1 MTFKR
6 ALQFP
11 TSQLQR
17 YGVVYL
23 FLMSC
28 LAFVAAYYEMF
39 SWVVSFWDDEGTM
52 IWRIKEYCAGSKL
65 YDQIYSSYG
74 PVYYLYNGLIH
85 SIFGIDITYDSTRM
99 ITLVS
104 WVVCALIAALIVFRF
119 TWSLPLA
126 AVAQFLIFGNLS
138 FFANEPGHPEE
149 LCMFLLLA
157 LMASGLLVERP
168 TQRVIAM
175 ALIGVIAAAIVM
187 IKVNLGIF
195 VIFAIAFAILFQLPS
210 TVFSWAGRIVVVA
223 SALILPVTLMR
234 SHLDYLW
241 TRVFCFEVT
250 ASIAVLLPGLIYTT
264 RASSLRLRD
273 CRTAVFSFV
282 AMLSLIWLVSLAK
295 GVSSYG
301 MLNSLVMANVQANIF
316 SRSWYAPLEMSPLWI
331 PWAIGGIVAT
341 LWFDRAIKRDSRNA
355 YLLLSRLKLIFGSFV
370 LLLAAVRTTNPGYTV
385 TVLTLMPGFVTP
397 FCWLLLYPCSPDTKS
412 ASFPRILLSATA
424 VFQTLVAHPIGGSQ
438 AFFTR
443 ILLIVV
449 GALLVG
455 DFLNAPASSPAKIS
469 IDLQPAMQAAALS
482 ILVMLPF
489 KYVTLANQSR
499 QTYKSRPFLALTGA
513 NRIHLP
519 ETQTRAYQWL
529 VQNIRENCDILM
541 GLPGF
546 LSLNIWSGAAAPSW
560 ASAGG
565 DWMDGLNSQQ
575 QSEMIST
582 LSMHDNACIVYS
594 PRLVAVTPGPPDL
607 KTLPLAR
614 YMFENFKPA
623 GSVDVALTSSEVTG
637 LHKVRYYLMIRKDR
651 DVVLAPAP
659 FQQTRKFVDID
670 SSDFVSRTESDH
682 R

>member
-1 MTFKR
+1 MAFKR
-6 ALQFP
+6 ALQFL
-11 TSQLQR
+11 TSRLRR

-28 LAFVAAYYEMF
+28 LAAVAAYYEMF

-52 IWRIKEYCAGSKL
+52 IWRIKEYNSGSKL

-85 SIFGIDITYDSTRM
+85 SIFGIGITYDSTRM
-99 ITLVS
+99 ITLAS
-104 WVVCALIAALIVFRF
+104 WVVCALMAALIVFRF
-119 TWSLPLA
+119 TQSLPLA
-126 AVAQFLIFGNLS
+126 AVAEFLIFGNLS

-168 TQRVIAM
+168 ARRVISM
-175 ALIGVIAAAIVM
+175 ALIGAVAAAILM

-195 VIFAIAFAILFQLPS
+195 VILAVAFSILFQLPS
-210 TVFSWAGRIVVVA
+210 TVFSLTGRIIVVA
-223 SALILPVTLMR
+223 SALILPVALMK

-241 TRVFCFEVT
+241 SRVFCFDGT
-250 ASIAVLLPGLIYTT
+250 ASIAALLPGLIYTT
-264 RASSLRLRD
+264 RTSSLRLRD
-273 CRTAVFSFV
+273 CRTAILSFV
-282 AMLSLIWLVSLAK
+282 AMLGLIWFVSLAQ
-295 GVSSYG
+295 GISSYG
-301 MLNSLVMANVQANIF
+301 MFNSLIMANFRANIL
-316 SRSWYAPLEMSPLWI
+316 SRSWYAPLEMSPLFI
-331 PWAIGGIVAT
+331 LWAIGGIVAT
-341 LWFDRAIKRDSRNA
+341 LWFDRAIKRDSRSA
-355 YLLLSRLKLIFGSFV
+355 CLTFSRFKLIFGSFV

-397 FCWLLLYPCSPDTKS
+397 FCWLLLYPCSPDTGS

-443 ILLIVV
+443 ILLILI

-455 DFLNAPASSPAKIS
+455 DFLNAPASSPARIS

-482 ILVMLPF
+482 ILLMLPF

-499 QTYKSRPFLALTGA
+499 QTYKSRPSLALTGA

-519 ETQTRAYQWL
+519 ETQTRAYKWL
-529 VQNIRENCDILM
+529 VHNIRENCDILM
-541 GLPGF
+541 GFPGF
-546 LSLNIWSGAAAPSW
+546 LSLNLWSGAAAPSW

-582 LSMHDNACIVYS
+582 LSMHDDACIVYS

-623 GSVDVALTSSEVTG
+623 GSVDVALTSSEVSG
-637 LHKVRYYLMIRKDR
+637 LRKVRYYLMIRKDR
-651 DVVLAPAP
+651 DVVFAPALY
-659 FQQTRKFVDID
+659 QQTRKFADID
-670 SSDFVSRTESDH
+670 SSDLMSRTKSDD